1 MNKTLQ
7 IFYIYADNC
16 PTCEKILG
24 WVDAITKKQNIS
36 VQMLKFRFDD
46 QIALNIAVNNKIEDL
61 PGVVIGAG
69 DYVFQGKK
77 ILREDIESAI
87 VKLWNKNKKE

>member
-16 PTCEKILG
+16 NTCEKILG
-24 WVDAITKKQNIS
+24 WIDAITKKQNIP

-46 QIALNIAVNNKIEDL
+46 QVALNIAVNNKIEDL
-61 PGVVIGAG
+61 PGIVIGAG
-69 DYVFQGKK
+69 EFVFQGKK
-77 ILREDIESAI
+77 ILREDIEKAI
-87 VKLWNKNKKE
+87 DKSWKKIQK